1 MPKRYAHLKPYV
13 ATIKKVVQMGHSE
26 FTDAVKADI
35 DWDKKQ
41 FAFTS
46 FNTVLKNHPTKRVF
60 IEFDYSQIELYI
72 LAMMADV
79 RYMLKVINEGKD
91 LHSMTAALTMNKSYE
106 YYMDMTKQ
114 EKGTTRHDAKTMNF
128 TFSFLGSA
136 HSAQQYASKVYGI
149 VKATEFWQD
158 LEERFHTQY
167 NEIRPFAYTAFRQVM
182 ETGVV
187 TTITGH
193 TRRLDE
199 EHSEYFE
206 IIQNMY
212 NVDKPVNILDWVKT
226 IPYNYKSIV
235 MKIMRKAVNTQIQGS
250 ANSYTALSVAMNY
263 NYIKENKGF
272 PNHIA
277 STYPLGNKMP
287 KSVVQHNVVHD
298 AQYVSCEIQ
307 DLVATI
313 RTYNEVMTI
322 RVKEYIKD
330 NFAYETNI
338 PLGIGC
344 TIGDSWYGMFDFHI
358 DGILKDGTFVVA
370 D

>member
-1 MPKRYAHLKPYV
+1 
-13 ATIKKVVQMGHSE
+13 
-26 FTDAVKADI
+26 
-35 DWDKKQ
+35 
-41 FAFTS
+41 
-46 FNTVLKNHPTKRVF
+46 
-60 IEFDYSQIELYI
+60 
-72 LAMMADV
+72 
-79 RYMLKVINEGKD
+79 
-91 LHSMTAALTMNKSYE
+91 
-106 YYMDMTKQ
+106 
-114 EKGTTRHDAKTMNF
+114 
-128 TFSFLGSA
+128 
-136 HSAQQYASKVYGI
+136 
-149 VKATEFWQD
+149 
-158 LEERFHTQY
+158 
-167 NEIRPFAYTAFRQVM
+167 
-182 ETGVV
+182 
-187 TTITGH
+187 
-193 TRRLDE
+193 
-199 EHSEYFE
+199 
-206 IIQNMY
+206 
-212 NVDKPVNILDWVKT
+212 
-226 IPYNYKSIV
+226 